1 MFENMSYK
9 NILNDML
16 SRVTSDVDKREGSI
30 IFDAIAPCAY
40 KLAETYF
47 LLGNYIDLMFID
59 TAVGEYLD
67 RACLSYGIE
76 RKAGIKAIRKI
87 TLEKEQNLDI
97 GIRFAL
103 DDTSYSIIE
112 KISPTEYKVECEQV
126 GDIGNILSGKLDN
139 IDNIDNTA
147 ILGDILLKGEEL
159 ESDDDLRKRLFFK
172 IQTPSSSGNV
182 YDYKKWALE
191 VAGVGNVKV
200 VPLWAGNGTVKV
212 IIVNSENEVDAELEK
227 TVAAYIE
234 EKRPIGA
241 SVTISSPEIKNLT
254 IKSTV
259 KIDKSTNIDIVKES
273 LKETLNKYI
282 EDITFKNEIF
292 SYAKLGAFLLNV
304 PGVLDYTEL
313 LLNDAMVSVNVSDD
327 ELLIINDITLSE
339 VANE

>member
-1 MFENMSYK
+1 MFENMTYE
-9 NILNDML
+9 NILNNML
-16 SRVTSDVDKREGSI
+16 SRVTNDVDKREGSI
-30 IFDAIAPCAY
+30 IYDAIAPCAF

-76 RKAGIKAIRKI
+76 RKEGVKAIRKI

-103 DDTSYSIIE
+103 GDTSYSVIE
-112 KISPTEYKVECEQV
+112 KISSTEYKVECEQIGDV
-126 GDIGNILSGKLDN
+126 GNTLSGKLDN

-147 ILGDILLKGEEL
+147 ILGDVLLKGEEV
-159 ESDDDLRKRLFFK
+159 ESDDDLRQRLFFK
-172 IQTPSSSGNV
+172 IQTPSTSGNV

-212 IIVNSENEVDAELEK
+212 IIVNSENEVDTELEK
-227 TVAAYIE
+227 TVAAYKE
-234 EKRPIGA
+234 KKRPIGA
-241 SVTISSPEIKNLT
+241 SVTIAGPEIKNLT
-254 IKSTV
+254 IKATV
-259 KIDKSTNIDIVKES
+259 KIDKSTNLEIVKEN
-273 LKETLNKYI
+273 LKAVLNKYI

-292 SYAKLGAFLLNV
+292 SYAKLGAFLLSV

-313 LLNDAMVSVNVSDD
+313 LLNDATVSINVSDD
-327 ELLIINDITLSE
+327 ELLVINDISISE
-339 VANE
+339 VVDG